1 MNDHRRQLI
10 SLAHPVYLSLLAS
23 VAAGI
28 INTVW
33 VARLGGPAVA
43 AVAVATGTENVL
55 LGIALVFASGTTVL
69 VAHARGA
76 RDPAALRS
84 AVRGGWA
91 LCALVTPAVVAAGF
105 LLRAPLSRLLL
116 GGTGPE
122 LPLAVAYF
130 TISLPGIAVFYAQQ
144 LVDGILKGTGDTRT
158 PMRLALLANG
168 LILLC
173 DPFLIHLYGVRG
185 AAASTVLC
193 RMLALAVGLRALR
206 RNAAYSDALPR
217 GKALP
222 GGSASTGPA
231 PARTASRGVA
241 SAESADVGS
250 VPAGVAPAE
259 SACAGSAS
267 VGVVSGGSVSAGLAS
282 AESAC
287 AESACAG
294 SACAESACVAS
305 ASAGLASIECACAG
319 SVSVSVSVGSASA
332 GVASAGPVSAGFA
345 SAGPVS
351 AGLASAESACAG
363 SASAGLAPAKSVCAG
378 PASARPVSTVPVS
391 TGPASTELAPAEAA
405 PTGQAAV
412 ESVPV
417 ESAPTGPAPTQSAPT
432 QPLSAALR
440 RTFTTGLP
448 MSADFTVRQGGAL
461 VLVAIV
467 ARLGVSAV
475 AAYAIG
481 YKVLYVATMAFY
493 SVRQAASIHTAHL
506 RGTGKDAR
514 REIGRQAM
522 LVSGTVGVA
531 AAVLLCVTAPWIMAA
546 FGTGPQ
552 VAHEGALFLRCVGPY
567 LLLMA
572 CFIALGG
579 VFEGSGGAPAL
590 LRVTVLGT
598 AVQLPLAYGLS
609 GLGLPGVCLAM
620 ALSMGVQCAV
630 VAVLFRR
637 DRARPT
643 DRGAAGE
650 RRPVDADGRGAVRTA
665 ARRHRQ

>member
-1 MNDHRRQLI
+1 MNAHRRQLI

-105 LLRAPLSRLLL
+105 LLRVPLSRLLL

-193 RMLALAVGLRALR
+193 RMLALGVGLRALR

-217 GKALP
+217 GKA
-222 GGSASTGPA
+222 
-231 PARTASRGVA
+231 
-241 SAESADVGS
+241 
-250 VPAGVAPAE
+250 
-259 SACAGSAS
+259 
-267 VGVVSGGSVSAGLAS
+267 
-282 AESAC
+282 
-287 AESACAG
+287 
-294 SACAESACVAS
+294 
-305 ASAGLASIECACAG
+305 
-319 SVSVSVSVGSASA
+319 
-332 GVASAGPVSAGFA
+332 
-345 SAGPVS
+345 
-351 AGLASAESACAG
+351 
-363 SASAGLAPAKSVCAG
+363 
-378 PASARPVSTVPVS
+378 
-391 TGPASTELAPAEAA
+391 
-405 PTGQAAV
+405 
-412 ESVPV
+412 VPV
-417 ESAPTGPAPTQSAPT
+417 ESAPTGPAPTHSAPT

-637 DRARPT
+637 DRARPA

-665 ARRHRQ
+665 ARRHRP